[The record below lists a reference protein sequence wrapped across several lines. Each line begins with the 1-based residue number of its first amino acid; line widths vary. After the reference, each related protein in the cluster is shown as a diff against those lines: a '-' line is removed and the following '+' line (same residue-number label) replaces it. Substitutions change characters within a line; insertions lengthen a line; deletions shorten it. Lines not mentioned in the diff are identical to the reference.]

1 MEAKKVV
8 LSVFIAALLP
18 IGDIHAQESGKVEAT
33 LSGDLVSSYVWRGF
47 KQAGASVQPSLSVGY
62 KGWSLSGWA
71 STDIGGNDHKEVDF
85 SLGYSLGGLNIA
97 LTDYWWD
104 GEDANR
110 YFSCPAD
117 GNTGHLFEAGVSYAL
132 PGSFPLSLS
141 WNTFLL
147 GEGNKKADG
156 NNSFSTYVE
165 VAYPFKIKEVDFTI
179 SAGFLPW
186 ESAVYGPEM
195 DGFKFTSIQ
204 IGASREMEINERF
217 SLPIFAS
224 IIANPAVED
233 IHFVLGITLK

>member
-1 MEAKKVV
+1 MKAKKVV

-18 IGDIHAQESGKVEAT
+18 VGNMSAQESGGVEAG

-62 KGWSLSGWA
+62 KGLSVSAWA
-71 STDIGGNDHKEVDF
+71 SADIAGGGSKEVDF
-85 SLGYSLGGLNIA
+85 TLGYTAGGWGIA

-104 GEDANR
+104 GEGANR
-110 YFSCPAD
+110 YLSSPD
-117 GNTGHLFEAGVSYAL
+117 GGAGHMLEAGLSYSL

-156 NNSFSTYVE
+156 GNSFSTYAE
-165 VAYPFKIKEVDFTI
+165 VGYPFKIKEVDFTV

-195 DGFKFTSIQ
+195 DGFKCTSIQ
-204 IGASREMEINERF
+204 LGASREIKINERF
-217 SLPIFAS
+217 GLPVFAS
-224 IIANPAVED
+224 VIVNPAVED
-233 IHFVLGITLK
+233 VHFVFGVTIK